1 MTAKKLIAFD
11 LDNTLAALGK
21 GMLPDDLIRL
31 RKLEE
36 AGARIAIV
44 SGKPTYYLC
53 GFMRQ
58 VEIEKPVLVGENGAV
73 IQFGVDLPPRDFY
86 VQPYSEDAKQSLK
99 LLHKKIDEAL
109 PHLWYQPNMVGLT
122 PFPTTEEEFAIINQI
137 IEENRKDLKD
147 ILVYQHCDSFDI
159 TPCGINKFTGLE
171 ELGKLLNI
179 PAEDTIAVGDGVN
192 DYPMFEYAGHAVG
205 VNVSAPDK
213 VDVVFT
219 SAADALDYL
228 IGLVSKE

>member
-1 MTAKKLIAFD
+1 MSTKKLIAFD

-21 GMLPDDLIRL
+21 GILPDNLIRL

-36 AGARIAIV
+36 LGARIAIV

-58 VEIEKPVLVGENGAV
+58 VELKHPILVGENGAV
-73 IQFGVDLPPRDFY
+73 IQFGVDLPPKDFF
-86 VQPYSEDAKQSLK
+86 VQPYSKDAKRSLS
-99 LLHKKIDEAL
+99 LLHEKINEVL

-122 PFPTTEEEFAIINQI
+122 PFPTTDEEFAIINQI
-137 IEENRKDLKD
+137 IDENKQELKD

-159 TPCGINKFTGLE
+159 TPCGINKFTGLK
-171 ELGKLLNI
+171 ELGRLLDI
-179 PAEDTIAVGDGVN
+179 PASDTIAVGDGVN
-192 DYPMFEYAGHAVG
+192 DYPMFKYSGHAVG
-205 VNVSAPDK
+205 VNVAEPDK

-228 IGLVSKE
+228 ISSCHLS